1 MKWENNDLIMK
12 QHDEVK
18 GLPLNDTELFRPDP
32 HQPEPPTEKE
42 ESVSSHRLRDINDF
56 C

>member
-18 GLPLNDTELFRPDP
+18 GLPLDDTLLFRPDP
-32 HQPEPPTEKE
+32 HAPESPKVKE
-42 ESVSSHRLRDINDF
+42 ESVSSHRLRDMNDF

>member
-32 HQPEPPTEKE
+32 HAPEPPKEKE
-42 ESVSSHRLRDINDF
+42 ETHLPHRVRDVNDF